1 MNKNTELE
9 NYKILVVNAGSSSL
23 KFSLVKM
30 PEETIIA
37 NGLVGRI
44 GLGLS
49 EWKLTKN
56 SQKMSGELKIAN
68 HSEAF
73 NLMINKLLEVK
84 AINNLNEIGAIGNRV
99 LHGTSKY
106 KSSVIINDEVLNDIK
121 DYTCLGPLHH
131 PGELLGIEG
140 GKKALPDAIQV
151 ATFDTAFH
159 QTIPS
164 INYCYPVPD
173 EWYDEYKVR
182 KYGFHG
188 TSHRYITETMQNI
201 LGKREV
207 NIISCHI
214 GSGASIAAIK
224 NGKSYDT
231 TMGLTPLA
239 GLMMCT
245 RSGSVDPS
253 IIEYVARRSGKNIE
267 EIMDDLNKKSGL
279 VGMAGFSDWR
289 DVEENA
295 KNGDIKAKLAIEMIT
310 ESAANYIWQY
320 VRELDGRV
328 DAIVFTAGIG
338 ENASYY
344 RFKVIEKLRLL
355 NIKVSEEENNKIAG
369 FKDVKQGI
377 ISTRDSSIPVYVIP
391 TNEEIMIA
399 RETYD
404 LTKEKVLKK
413 TR

>member
-207 NIISCHI
+207 NIIPIDNQYAVNRYHI
-214 GSGASIAAIK
+214 K
-224 NGKSYDT
+224 
-231 TMGLTPLA
+231 
-239 GLMMCT
+239 
-245 RSGSVDPS
+245 
-253 IIEYVARRSGKNIE
+253 IICS
-267 EIMDDLNKKSGL
+267 L
-279 VGMAGFSDWR
+279 
-289 DVEENA
+289 
-295 KNGDIKAKLAIEMIT
+295 
-310 ESAANYIWQY
+310 
-320 VRELDGRV
+320 
-328 DAIVFTAGIG
+328 
-338 ENASYY
+338 
-344 RFKVIEKLRLL
+344 
-355 NIKVSEEENNKIAG
+355 
-369 FKDVKQGI
+369 
-377 ISTRDSSIPVYVIP
+377 
-391 TNEEIMIA
+391 
-399 RETYD
+399 
-404 LTKEKVLKK
+404 
-413 TR
+413 

>member
-338 ENASYY
+338 ENAAYY
-344 RFKVIEKLRLL
+344 RFKVIEILRLL
-355 NIKVSEEENNKIAG
+355 NI
-369 FKDVKQGI
+369 
-377 ISTRDSSIPVYVIP
+377 
-391 TNEEIMIA
+391 
-399 RETYD
+399 
-404 LTKEKVLKK
+404 
-413 TR
+413 